1 MFLAAVN
8 AHRVH
13 GSDRPFHDPKLAFC
27 CIRATAAFQSVVLY
41 VLTRSCPKL
50 VMESLA
56 LNWMHFAIVA
66 SFTSHSLIIARR
78 HALSFDPTIRSIAHP
93 QSLTL

>member
-1 MFLAAVN
+1 M
-8 AHRVH
+8 
-13 GSDRPFHDPKLAFC
+13 
-27 CIRATAAFQSVVLY
+27 AAFQSVVLY

-56 LNWMHFAIVA
+56 LNWMPFAMA
-66 SFTSHSLIIARR
+66 LSFTSHSLIIARL
-78 HALSFDPTIRSIAHP
+78 HAPPFDPTIRSIAHS